1 MLNTKIY
8 LKEENINY
16 AFNIQIIRR
25 NISRNLIKKIE
36 TSRLAKVVTI
46 LVQSLYF
53 LQITTDCIS

>member
-36 TSRLAKVVTI
+36 TSRLAKEVTI